1 MEETSHPRTEN
12 QQRGRFTENS
22 MTNRVKSVV
31 AYCRVSTEQQAESG
45 LSIEAQREQLVSFAI
60 ASGLELV
67 GLFIDAG
74 ISGAKDES
82 ERPGLRE
89 ALATITEGRAD
100 ALVVSKRD
108 RLARDM
114 SLAGYIE
121 TTIRRAGGEL
131 IVLDEQDVSPIT
143 RCVMQMVAQIEREL
157 ASQRTRLAMKA
168 LRDQGKH
175 CGSTPYGYEIV
186 NGRLEP
192 KAGEIEIVATI
203 VELREKKTQGKKM
216 TLAEIAAYLTSSNVP
231 TRRGGKWGAEQVR
244 SILERAKTH
253 GVAHLPANA
262 A

>member
-1 MEETSHPRTEN
+1 MA
-12 QQRGRFTENS
+12 
-22 MTNRVKSVV
+22 NRVKSVV
-31 AYCRVSTEQQAESG
+31 AYCRVSTDQQADSG

-74 ISGAKDES
+74 ISGAKDEN
-82 ERPGLRE
+82 ERPGLRD
-89 ALATITEGRAD
+89 ALAAITEGRAD

-192 KAGEIEIVATI
+192 KAGEIEVVAKI
-203 VELREKKTQGKKM
+203 VELRQKKM

-253 GVAHLPANA
+253 GVSQLRANA

>member
-1 MEETSHPRTEN
+1 M
-12 QQRGRFTENS
+12 G
-22 MTNRVKSVV
+22 NRVKSVV
-31 AYCRVSTEQQAESG
+31 AYARVSTDQQSDSG
-45 LSIEAQREQLVSFAI
+45 LSIEAQREQLVSFTI

-74 ISGAKDES
+74 ISGTKDEN

-89 ALATITEGRAD
+89 ALAAITEGRAD

-114 SLAGYIE
+114 NLAGFIA
-121 TTIRRAGGEL
+121 TTVKRAGAEL

-175 CGSTPYGYEIV
+175 CGSTPYGYTIV
-186 NGRLEP
+186 GGKLEP
-192 KAGEIEIVATI
+192 KAGEIEIVHRI
-203 VELREKKTQGKKM
+203 IELRTKKM
-216 TLAEIAAYLTSSNVP
+216 TLAEIAALLTRSNVP

-244 SILERAKTH
+244 IILQRAKTR
-253 GVAHLPANA
+253 GVPLLPATAALNA
-262 A
+262 

>member
-1 MEETSHPRTEN
+1 MA
-12 QQRGRFTENS
+12 
-22 MTNRVKSVV
+22 NRVKAVV
-31 AYCRVSTEQQAESG
+31 AYCRVSTDQQADSG
-45 LSIEAQREQLVSFAI
+45 LSIEAQREQLVSFTI

-74 ISGAKDES
+74 ISGAKDEN

-89 ALATITEGRAD
+89 ALAAITEGRAD
-100 ALVVSKRD
+100 ALIVSKRD

-121 TTIRRAGGEL
+121 TTIRRAGAEL
-131 IVLDEQDVSPIT
+131 IVLDEQDVSPII

-175 CGSTPYGYEIV
+175 CGAPPYGYEIV

-192 KAGEIEIVATI
+192 KGGEIEIVAKI
-203 VELREKKTQGKKM
+203 MELREKKM
-216 TLAEIAAYLTSSNVP
+216 TLTEIAVFLTTSKVP
-231 TRRGGKWGAEQVR
+231 TRRGGRWSAEQIR
-244 SILERAKTH
+244 SILERLKRQ
-253 GVAHLPANA
+253 A
-262 A
+262 AVPVQRSAA

>member
-1 MEETSHPRTEN
+1 MA
-12 QQRGRFTENS
+12 
-22 MTNRVKSVV
+22 NRVKSVV
-31 AYCRVSTEQQAESG
+31 AYCRVSTDQQAESG

-67 GLFIDAG
+67 GLHIDAG
-74 ISGAKDES
+74 ISGAKDEN
-82 ERPGLRE
+82 ERPGLRQ
-89 ALATITEGRAD
+89 ALAAITEGRAD

-192 KAGEIEIVATI
+192 KAGEIEVVQKI
-203 VELREKKTQGKKM
+203 VELRNRKTKT
-216 TLAEIAAYLTSSNVP
+216 TLADIAAYLTNSGVP
-231 TRRGGKWGAEQVR
+231 TRRGGKWSAEQVR
-244 SILERAKTH
+244 SILQRAMRSSALVTESS
-253 GVAHLPANA
+253 A

>member
-1 MEETSHPRTEN
+1 MA
-12 QQRGRFTENS
+12 
-22 MTNRVKSVV
+22 NRVKSVV
-31 AYCRVSTEQQAESG
+31 AYCRVSTDQQAESG

-67 GLFIDAG
+67 GLFTDAG
-74 ISGAKDES
+74 ISGAKDEN

-89 ALATITEGRAD
+89 ALAAITEGRAD

-192 KAGEIEIVATI
+192 KAGEIEIVAKI
-203 VELREKKTQGKKM
+203 IELREKKTRGKKM
-216 TLAEIAAYLTSSNVP
+216 TLADIAAYLTRSGVP

-253 GVAHLPANA
+253 GVAQLPANA

>member
-1 MEETSHPRTEN
+1 MA
-12 QQRGRFTENS
+12 
-22 MTNRVKSVV
+22 NRVKSVV
-31 AYCRVSTEQQAESG
+31 AYCRVSTDQQAESG

-89 ALATITEGRAD
+89 ALAAITDGRAD

-175 CGSTPYGYEIV
+175 CGATPYAYEIMK
-186 NGRLEP
+186 GRLEP
-192 KAGEIEIVATI
+192 RTGEIEIVQKI
-203 VELREKKTQGKKM
+203 VELRNRKTKT
-216 TLAEIAAYLTSSNVP
+216 TLADIAAYLTASSVP

-253 GVAHLPANA
+253 GVPQLPATA